1 MDRQLNRWFLGVS
14 CLLGG
19 ILIELATRMKMV
31 VFVTLLMGGIFCL
44 RGESLGQ
51 TEEKVGSTA
60 SPFPATVDSTAQG
73 KELFMQGC
81 AICHGDRGRG
91 DGTAA
96 VALEASPRDLSD
108 AEFMGTRTDGEL
120 FKTITEGK
128 NEMPSFEEAY
138 TEEERWHIINYVRT
152 FSQSD

>member
-1 MDRQLNRWFLGVS
+1 MVTQ
-14 CLLGG
+14 
-19 ILIELATRMKMV
+19 MKVV
-31 VFVTLLMGGIFCL
+31 VFVTLLTGGIFCL

-51 TEEKVGSTA
+51 TEGEIGSTA
-60 SPFPATVDSTAQG
+60 SLFPATVDSIAQG
-73 KELFMQGC
+73 KGLFMQGC

-96 VALEASPRDLSD
+96 VALEASPRDLTD
-108 AEFMGTRTDGEL
+108 AEFMGSRTDGGL

-152 FSQSD
+152 LSQND